1 MINPSQ
7 SPRSSHRTRLG
18 KECSESSGDYR
29 HIVLMISSKW
39 RIIEC
44 RQGLQWI
51 IQKCQGIRYGTTR
64 WESKKY
70 LLSREGLVKACQ
82 RLNLNLETNSV
93 VALKKLPKYIQKK
106 L

>member
-7 SPRSSHRTRLG
+7 SPRSSHRTLLR

-64 WESKKY
+64 WEGKKY
-70 LLSREGLVKACQ
+70 FISRDGLVTACQ
-82 RLNLNLETNSV
+82 RLNLNLDTDTNLV
-93 VALKKLPKYIQKK
+93 LKELPKYIHKK

>member
-1 MINPSQ
+1 MITPSR

-82 RLNLNLETNSV
+82 RLNLNLDSNSV
-93 VALKKLPKYIQKK
+93 VALKKLPKSIQKK

>member
-1 MINPSQ
+1 MINPSRPI
-7 SPRSSHRTRLG
+7 SSSHCPQLR
-18 KECSESSGDYR
+18 KECSESSGDYYR
-29 HIVLMISSKW
+29 IVLMISSKW

-64 WESKKY
+64 WENKKY
-70 LLSREGLVKACQ
+70 FLSRDGLVTACQ
-82 RLNLNLETNSV
+82 RLNLNLDTNTNLV
-93 VALKKLPKYIQKK
+93 LKELPKYIRKK